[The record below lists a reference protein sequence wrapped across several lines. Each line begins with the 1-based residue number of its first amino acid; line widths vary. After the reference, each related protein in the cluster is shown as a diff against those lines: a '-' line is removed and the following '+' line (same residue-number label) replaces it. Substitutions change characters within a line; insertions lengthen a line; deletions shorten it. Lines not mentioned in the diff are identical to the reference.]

1 MLDSIINSV
10 KGEIG
15 DSLMEKFGLNS
26 TQKEKAFNIT
36 EETIKD
42 KVKNEASGNGLSGLM
57 NLFSSNE
64 NNAEGNSMLDS
75 LGGDLVSKFSSQ
87 LGLDKAVSG
96 GIKDMILAKV
106 TSMIGDKL
114 GSNFD
119 VSSLLSLVG
128 GGKSSSSG
136 MGGMLGKLS
145 GLFGKK

>member
-36 EETIKD
+36 EETIKE
-42 KVKNEASGNGLSGLM
+42 KVQKEASGNGLSGLM
-57 NLFSSNE
+57 NLFSSND

-75 LGGDLVSKFSSQ
+75 LGGDLVAKFSSK
-87 LGLDKAVSG
+87 LGLGDSSAK

-114 GSNFD
+114 GSSFD
-119 VSSLLSLVG
+119 ASSLLSLVG
-128 GGKSSSSG
+128 GGKSEGVS
-136 MGGMLGKLS
+136 GMLGKLG
-145 GLFGKK
+145 GLFGK